1 MAVGRRAI
9 QAEVTAGVGGLG
21 LIALLHRDGV
31 VVREGAHGPLR
42 QLGVRDVDADEDH
55 ALGGEVVQHE
65 APDGLRREVGH
76 GALARVGAEAEGV
89 VAEGGL
95 VEQVADH
102 RVGVGLQLLLAH
114 LDLLLHGLHLPRQQ
128 TREEHVANHERHDQG
143 HEFARDVHAVDDL
156 LAAGLAARG
165 AVRAKLLEGLDGAE
179 VAQVGGRG
187 VGHHGHHVGDAKV
200 RAGLEAAARG
210 DVQTEAGREAGLV
223 DGDDL
228 EAVLEHGEFGLRRC
242 DNGRGGVQED
252 GPVQSAV
259 LVGVGD
265 GLAHLVKVECGELHH
280 DLLHILLLELHRR
293 EGRDGQGACAAGRGE
308 SDRLE
313 AASVARGSHHCPEER
328 LEADGKRQRWARTH
342 GSCTRQA

>member
-42 QLGVRDVDADEDH
+42 QLGVRDVDADQDH

-65 APDGLRREVGH
+65 APDGLRREVSH

-102 RVGVGLQLLLAH
+102 RVRVGLELLLAH

-128 TREEHVANHERHDQG
+128 TREEHVADHERHDQG
-143 HEFARDVHAVDDL
+143 HELARDVHAVDDL
-156 LAAGLAARG
+156 LAAGLATRG

-179 VAQVGGRG
+179 VAQVGGGG

-200 RAGLEAAARG
+200 RGGLEAAARG
-210 DVQTEAGREAGLV
+210 DVQTESGRKPGLV

-228 EAVLEHGEFGLRRC
+228 EAVLENGELGLRRC
-242 DNGRGGVQED
+242 DNGRGGIQED
-252 GPVQSAV
+252 GPVQGAI

-265 GLAHLVKVECGELHH
+265 RLAHLVEVERGELLH
-280 DLLHILLLELHRR
+280 DLLHILLLELHGC
-293 EGRDGQGACAAGRGE
+293 EGRNGQVAGAARRGE
-308 SDRLE
+308 SDRVQ
-313 AASVARGSHHCPEER
+313 AARGALRSHHCPKER
-328 LEADGKRQRWARTH
+328 LAADGQRQR
-342 GSCTRQA
+342 